1 MTEFFESMTSLWQ
14 YLTKGGLTMI
24 WLFLSSILALTVF
37 ILKSRQLRRRKIIK
51 PEIVNIIDS
60 IEGPDEINLA
70 IRVCREKEGSF
81 ANVMLAGLQNRD
93 LPREE
98 LKEAMTDQGRQE
110 VRMLERGLVVLET
123 VAAVAP
129 LLGLLGTVLGMI
141 DVFNKLAISETV
153 QTTQL
158 SDGISKA
165 LITTVVGLIIGIPSL
180 VGYNYLVDKAE
191 ELVLEIEKFA
201 SVLIKKLSRFRILET
216 QNEDSNRGNS

>member
-1 MTEFFESMTSLWQ
+1 MAEFFESLTSLWL
-14 YLTKGGLTMI
+14 YLTKGGLTMV
-24 WLFLSSILALTVF
+24 WLLLSSVLALTVF
-37 ILKSRQLRRRKIIK
+37 ILKIRQMRRRKIIL

-70 IRVCREKEGSF
+70 IRVCREKKGSF
-81 ANVMLAGLQNRD
+81 ANVMLAGLQNRK

-98 LKEAMTDQGRQE
+98 LKEAMSDQGRQE
-110 VRMLERGLVVLET
+110 VRKLERGLVVLET
-123 VAAVAP
+123 IAAVAP

-165 LITTVVGLIIGIPSL
+165 LITTVVGLIIGIPAL

-201 SVLIKKLSRFRILET
+201 SVLIKKLSHFQVLENQKKDT
-216 QNEDSNRGNS
+216 RRANS